1 MTSIY
6 LVRHGQTAWN
16 KEEIFRG
23 RTDVPLDETG
33 LKQAEL
39 VGEYFREIKIHAI
52 YSSTLSRAWETARKI
67 AQFNDLKVQPLP
79 GIIDMSFGKWEGR
92 PHQEIREKDSKTYRQ
107 WVEKPHLVR
116 LPGGESLDDVRVRA
130 MAALE
135 EVIRKHPEKTLV
147 LVSHRV
153 ICKVLICAILSL
165 DNSHFWQITQDTTAI
180 NLIQYR
186 KGKYILSLMNETC
199 HLKPLKGQTRK
210 VDF

>member
-1 MTSIY
+1 MTSVY

-39 VGEYFREIKIHAI
+39 ATEYFKEMEIDAI
-52 YSSTLSRAWETARKI
+52 YSSPLSRASQTAQKI
-67 AQFNDLKVQPLP
+67 AQSHNLKVQPLP
-79 GIIDMSFGKWEGR
+79 GIIDMSFGKWEGC

-107 WVEKPHLVR
+107 WVEEPHLVR
-116 LPGGESLDDVRVRA
+116 LPGGEGLDDVRVRA

-153 ICKVLICAILSL
+153 ICKVLICAILGL
-165 DNSHFWQITQDTTAI
+165 ENSHFWQITQDTTAI

-199 HLKPLKGQTRK
+199 HLKPLKGQIPK

>member
-1 MTSIY
+1 
-6 LVRHGQTAWN
+6 
-16 KEEIFRG
+16 
-23 RTDVPLDETG
+23 
-33 LKQAEL
+33 
-39 VGEYFREIKIHAI
+39 
-52 YSSTLSRAWETARKI
+52 
-67 AQFNDLKVQPLP
+67 
-79 GIIDMSFGKWEGR
+79 MSFGKWEGR